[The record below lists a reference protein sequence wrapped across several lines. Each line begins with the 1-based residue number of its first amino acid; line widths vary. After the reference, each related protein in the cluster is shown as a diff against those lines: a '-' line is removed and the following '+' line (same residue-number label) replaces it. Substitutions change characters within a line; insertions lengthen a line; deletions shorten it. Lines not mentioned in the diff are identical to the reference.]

1 MDREMT
7 DRSCRDKELRE
18 LGLERNAGDHRED
31 EFDDDGK
38 PRRTGTV
45 WTASA
50 HIITAVI
57 GSGVLS
63 LAWAMAQLG
72 WIAGPVALML
82 FSIITFYM
90 SSLLAD
96 CYRTSD
102 PVFGKRNYTYIDAV
116 RSNLGGHKI
125 WLCGVTQYL
134 NIFGIIIGYT
144 ITASISL
151 AAIQKSNCFHK
162 NGHGASCKTSN
173 NPFMISFGVAQ
184 LFLSQIP
191 NIHKLSW
198 ISAVAAIMS
207 FSYSFIGIGL
217 AIAKVASGPTGKTS
231 IIGVVGAIG
240 VSESQKVWRAFQALG
255 DIAFAYSY
263 SQILIEIQDTLGSPP
278 QENKAMKRASLIG
291 VSTTT
296 TFYILCGC
304 LGYAAFGNQAPG
316 NMLTG
321 FGFYEPYW
329 LVDLANVCIAIH
341 LTGAYQVFAQPIFA
355 AFELRATKRWPVLVT
370 RPIAFKLVWRSVFV
384 MVSTVLA
391 MTFPFFNAVLALLGA
406 LSFWPLTVYFP
417 IEMYIAQRGVPR
429 FGLKWVAL
437 QGLSFVCLLVSIAA
451 ACGSIEGVI
460 DALRVYRPFMTE
472 Q

>member
-7 DRSCRDKELRE
+7 DRSCRNKELRE

-96 CYRTSD
+96 CYRTCD
-102 PVFGKRNYTYIDAV
+102 PVFGKRNYTYMDAV
-116 RSNLGGHKI
+116 RSNLERPRS
-125 WLCGVTQYL
+125 
-134 NIFGIIIGYT
+134 F
-144 ITASISL
+144 
-151 AAIQKSNCFHK
+151 
-162 NGHGASCKTSN
+162 CKTSN

-231 IIGVVGAIG
+231 LIGVAGSVG

-296 TFYILCGC
+296 TFYVLCGC
-304 LGYAAFGNQAPG
+304 MGYAAFGDQAPG

-329 LVDLANVCIAIH
+329 LVDLANVCIAVH

-355 AFELRATKRWPVLVT
+355 AFELSATKRWPVLVT
-370 RPIAFKLVWRSVFV
+370 RPIAFRLVWRSVFV

-417 IEMYIAQRGVPR
+417 IEMFIAQRGVPR

-437 QGLSFVCLLVSIAA
+437 QGLSFVCLLVSVAA